1 MMSDSDNTSEEE
13 NEETLEDNSISDS
26 NTPELRRRKVTIGK
40 PETAEKTLDTE
51 NPQKLSPQ
59 GEGAGEKKVRR
70 LQTLF
75 LVTFVVG
82 TALLYIGRGIGG
94 WNILLSI
101 LIMSVYWLI
110 VRRDLNSYNAKMVF
124 ADSFYYLGF
133 LFTFV
138 ALLIALLDLSS
149 SDPIAIIGQ
158 MGPALAST
166 IYGMLIRIYLTQ
178 FDAIVT
184 EPDQESLAQLGQLA
198 ERLSETNDKFLQSQE
213 ITVQTMQSF
222 SDKIKELDVNT
233 TVENLKNLD
242 SSLGK
247 IRDDVD
253 KADKTFSDVE
263 SKAVRLGTNLSTL
276 NSRMESLEN
285 PSEQINKV
293 ETIVKNQIKN
303 IETTVQSISSEL
315 NTSAGKVKTNLE
327 ETDKNFEYIKKQ
339 AGIIQDSF
347 DKFLKAFLKK
357 MENRK

>member
-13 NEETLEDNSISDS
+13 SEETLEDNSISDS

-40 PETAEKTLDTE
+40 PETAEKSLDTE

-59 GEGAGEKKVRR
+59 GEGWRKKVRR

-327 ETDKNFEYIKKQ
+327 ETDKNFEYIKNQ

>member
-1 MMSDSDNTSEEE
+1 MSNTDQTSEEE
-13 NEETLEDNSISDS
+13 TEEKLEENSASYP
-26 NTPELRRRKVTIGK
+26 NTPQLNRPRVKIGV
-40 PETAEKTLDTE
+40 PETAEKSLDTE
-51 NPQKLSPQ
+51 NLQKLSPQ

-198 ERLSETNDKFLQSQE
+198 QRLSETNDKFLQSQE

-327 ETDKNFEYIKKQ
+327 ETDKNFEYIKNQ